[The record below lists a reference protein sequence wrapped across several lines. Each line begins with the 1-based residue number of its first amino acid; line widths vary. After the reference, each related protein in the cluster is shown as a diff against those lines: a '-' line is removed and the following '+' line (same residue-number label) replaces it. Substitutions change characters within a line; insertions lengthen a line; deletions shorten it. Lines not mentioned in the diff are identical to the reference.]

1 MTSKIVQKKDTKNV
15 DFFHKKRG
23 LSCEVLENLSKI
35 ERKVLN
41 LITVERLSNK
51 QVQTALKIGKSSFYK
66 YKKTLK
72 NAGLLNTFYSM
83 DFSQGTPQRVRD
95 LVHPNNSN
103 NPPKKE
109 KKIRLHFIELN
120 VNLIYSDER
129 YSKQLKKANTLF
141 IGEDT
146 IRLYKNS
153 LEIYIKHS
161 FFAETAQKAT
171 ANSIYYIQ
179 KLLVRLE
186 NDLHVI
192 LMKHRSQNIR
202 ICNAHYSE
210 IENEYAK
217 DCNINAEKIRI
228 YTRDD
233 GKLWFLI
240 DNSFNLNEAE
250 AVHPQTAKPD
260 IEKVTSYFNDI
271 RDSNSVLMPSDI
283 SKLLGRIM
291 EEQKKTSEN
300 ITEISAGLAAI
311 LKVFTNETQ
320 NTSQTERNL
329 EVPNYI
335 GWSHGKKSYA
345 ILS

>member
-1 MTSKIVQKKDTKNV
+1 MKTLLNSVQGRIMTSKIVRKNSTKSANLV
-15 DFFHKKRG
+15 REKRE
-23 LSCEVLENLSKI
+23 LYCDVLENLSKD
-35 ERKVLN
+35 ERKILN
-41 LITVERLSNK
+41 LITVERLTNN
-51 QVQTALKIGKSSFYK
+51 QIQTKLKMGKTTFYK
-66 YKKTLK
+66 HKKTLK
-72 NAGLLNTFYSM
+72 NAGLLNTFYSAN
-83 DFSQGTPQRVRD
+83 FFESTPPKVRD
-95 LVHPNNSN
+95 LVHHNNS
-103 NPPKKE
+103 KKE

-120 VNLIYSDER
+120 INLIYSDER
-129 YSKQLKKANTLF
+129 YAKQLKKSNTLF

-153 LEIYIKHS
+153 LEVYIKHS

-171 ANSIYYIQ
+171 ANSINYIE
-179 KLLVRLE
+179 KLLIRLE

-192 LMKHRSQNIR
+192 LRKHRCQNIR

-271 RDSNSVLMPSDI
+271 RDSNYVLMPSDI

-311 LKVFTNETQ
+311 LKIFSSETPNRTQ
-320 NTSQTERNL
+320 KERNI

-335 GWSHGKKSYA
+335 G
-345 ILS
+345 

>member
-1 MTSKIVQKKDTKNV
+1 MTSKKFAKNANLV
-15 DFFHKKRG
+15 RAKSE
-23 LSCEVLENLSKI
+23 LSCDILENLSKT

-41 LITVERLSNK
+41 LITVERLSDK
-51 QVQTALKIGKSSFYK
+51 QVRTTLKIGKTSFYK
-66 YKKTLK
+66 HKKTLK
-72 NAGLLNTFYSM
+72 NAGLLNTFYSANYSRSTPTLVRELG
-83 DFSQGTPQRVRD
+83 SQ
-95 LVHPNNSN
+95 
-103 NPPKKE
+103 KE

-129 YSKQLKKANTLF
+129 YTKHFKKSNTLF

-171 ANSIYYIQ
+171 AKSITYIQ
-179 KLLVRLE
+179 RLLARLE
-186 NDLHVI
+186 NDLNI
-192 LMKHRSQNIR
+192 IIMKHRNNNIR

-210 IENEYAK
+210 IDNEYAK

-260 IEKVTSYFNDI
+260 IENVTAYFNDI
-271 RDSNSVLMPSDI
+271 RDSKYVLMPSDI
-283 SKLLGRIM
+283 SKLLGRILD
-291 EEQKKTSEN
+291 EQQKTATN

-311 LKVFTNETQ
+311 LKVFSSETQ
-320 NTSQTERNL
+320 NTPQKKRNL

-335 GWSHGKKSYA
+335 G
-345 ILS
+345 